1 MTDNR
6 ILMTKTRITGLLALS
21 LVLAACS
28 NNPLM
33 RSATATST
41 DAADAID
48 QALEGARKNSPAD
61 PGVRKEAAP
70 LPADV
75 SAALL
80 PPLSGPADLDERF
93 DVNARGVPA
102 GNFFGALV
110 EGTRYNVVVHP
121 GVTASIDL
129 RLDDV
134 TVPEVMDIAGDLYE
148 LDIRRTGRLFRVQ
161 ADQVQ
166 TRLFPIDYLHFKRRG
181 GSETRVSSGQVTSS
195 RGNSGRAT
203 GARSGNYD
211 RPGGRSD
218 NSARETRNLVG
229 TTISTETASDFW
241 QDIEN
246 ALSMIV
252 DGEDEQVVVNP
263 GAGLVMV
270 RASARDLEL
279 VEEYLRRTELIMQR
293 QVILEAKILE
303 IALNESYQQ
312 GINWSDIQSA
322 SSVVASDGLPAEF
335 TAQAL
340 AGQVIQTS
348 DIGGLFSATFRE
360 GSFNALIE
368 LLGGQ
373 GNVQILSS
381 PRISTV
387 NNQKAVIKVGTDE
400 FFVTDIDF
408 YDSGSVL
415 TAGATNSTSVELT
428 PFFSGISLDVTPQI
442 SESGVI
448 TLHVHPSVSEVTD
461 QEKVVTIGEQDVTLP
476 LASSTVRETDSVIRA
491 ESGQIVVIGGL
502 IQNSSEDNNSAV
514 PFFSEIPL
522 VGELFKQRKFQSR
535 KSELVIL
542 LRPVMAGSPQM
553 DADVAASRERMS
565 VLRELLQS
573 SESVMPEP
581 EKAVR

>member
-1 MTDNR
+1 MTT
-6 ILMTKTRITGLLALS
+6 IKITGALALS
-21 LVLAACS
+21 LALTACS

-48 QALEGARKNSPAD
+48 RSLEEAAQPEPAAPTSGQAP
-61 PGVRKEAAP
+61 AP

-80 PPLSGPADLDERF
+80 PPLSGGSDLDERF
-93 DVNARGVPA
+93 DVSARGVPA
-102 GNFFGALV
+102 ASFFESLV

-121 GVTASIDL
+121 DVDTSIDL
-129 RLDDV
+129 RLGDV
-134 TVPEVMDIAGDLYE
+134 TVPEVMDIAGDLYG
-148 LDIRRTGRLFRVQ
+148 LDIRRSGRLFRVQ
-161 ADQVQ
+161 TAQIQ
-166 TRLFPIDYLHFKRRG
+166 TRLFPIDYLHFKRKG
-181 GSETRVSSGQVTSS
+181 GSETRVSSGQVT
-195 RGNSGRAT
+195 
-203 GARSGNYD
+203 GARSGSSGSSNGD
-211 RPGGRSD
+211 STGSGD
-218 NSARETRNLVG
+218 TRNLVG

-241 QDIEN
+241 QDIQS

-252 DGEDEQVVVNP
+252 GGGDGQQVIVNP

-270 RASARDLEL
+270 RAGTEDLRM

-303 IALNESYQQ
+303 IALNEGYQQ

-322 SSVVASDGLPAEF
+322 SSITASDGLPEDF

-348 DIGGLFSATFRE
+348 DIGGLFSASVRAGDFT
-360 GSFNALIE
+360 GLIE
-368 LLGGQ
+368 LLGEQ

-408 YDSGSVL
+408 DDNNSAVTATDS
-415 TAGATNSTSVELT
+415 TSTSVELT

-448 TLHVHPSVSEVTD
+448 TLHVHPSVSEVND
-461 QEKVVTIGEQDVTLP
+461 QEKVITIGERDVTLP

-522 VGELFKQRKFQSR
+522 VGELFKQRRFQSR

-542 LRPVMAGSPQM
+542 LRPVVAGTPEM
-553 DADVAASRERMS
+553 NADVSASRERMN

-573 SESVMPEP
+573 SESVTPEP